1 MFFELRTS
9 AYAVRNAPLKSES
22 PGILASLQNCLL
34 SRQAESAVRIVS
46 SREPEIEAEGKR
58 VTDGSE
64 WCDRMAGKGVI
75 WCRSVVRVPA
85 SRLDGCRRA
94 EPRSGVLGVRFR
106 HRGTEIL
113 YIPVSSAS
121 VKSREED
128 RRKAFQWSFG
138 VIKRKSVTFQPH

>member
-1 MFFELRTS
+1 
-9 AYAVRNAPLKSES
+9 
-22 PGILASLQNCLL
+22 
-34 SRQAESAVRIVS
+34 
-46 SREPEIEAEGKR
+46 
-58 VTDGSE
+58 
-64 WCDRMAGKGVI
+64 
-75 WCRSVVRVPA
+75 
-85 SRLDGCRRA
+85 
-94 EPRSGVLGVRFR
+94 VLGVRFR